1 MVTVQ
6 NTFYRKFKKNILLS
20 LLELKND
27 LQSFIDFCKSNILT
41 VILTWFFILLS
52 YGIKLFYYSISIDTE
67 AIINNYT
74 GQSNAWLS
82 IGRFGLMLTK
92 KIFRLVPF
100 NPYAACFLMLCAMF
114 VFCLTWSYL
123 LNYLAFE
130 KNKKSIYSCI
140 FPIVFLTAPLFAEQF
155 NFILQGFEVA
165 FAIILC
171 SLAVFFISKW
181 IISSSNIVHLIL
193 GLGCMVWGFSSYQA
207 ILSLYISGV
216 LACYIMIYISC
227 KNQRIVLNK
236 NFFKLAVAKYLGTF
250 IFGYFSYYILNKAV
264 SVIYATTPY
273 LDNSILWGK
282 VPVKQCVKQILQYI
296 SHTVI
301 GDGMFYSKKFILI
314 VLAFLIYA
322 LINLFSQNKDK
333 ILFLLAV
340 GAFLLSPFFLSILLG
355 QALAPRSQF
364 SLQFVIAFGIYFLLL
379 LTKNKKIHILG
390 VVFAVF
396 LALNQGY
403 VVSRLLY
410 TDYIKYQSEV
420 ALANK
425 ISTRIENLNLG
436 EIPKYP
442 VVFVGSYHPI
452 NTPLELRG
460 DVIGASFFE
469 WDAVAPYGSN
479 YRILGFMQTI
489 GYPYINPTQEQI
501 EAGKKISKN
510 MQSWPNTDSV
520 KFADDIIVVKL
531 SN

>member
-1 MVTVQ
+1 MRTIQ
-6 NTFYRKFKKNILLS
+6 NTFYKKLKENISLS
-20 LLELKND
+20 LLELKKDWQN
-27 LQSFIDFCKSNILT
+27 FMDFCKSNILT
-41 VILTWFFILLS
+41 VILTWFFILLA

-67 AIINNYT
+67 AIINNYA
-74 GQSNAWLS
+74 GQANAWIS
-82 IGRFGLMLTK
+82 IGRFGLLLTK
-92 KIFRLVPF
+92 KLFRLVPF
-100 NPYAACFLMLCAMF
+100 NPYVACFLMLCAMF

-123 LNYLAFE
+123 ISYLAFK
-130 KNKKSIYSCI
+130 KNKKSIYSCV
-140 FPIVFLTAPLFAEQF
+140 FPIVFLTSPLFAEQF
-155 NFILQGFEVA
+155 DFILQGFEVA

-207 ILSLYISGV
+207 IVSLYISGI
-216 LACYIMIYISC
+216 LACYIMLYISC
-227 KNQRIVLNK
+227 KNQRIVLDK
-236 NFFKLAVAKYLGTF
+236 NFFKLATAKYLGTF
-250 IFGYFSYYILNKAV
+250 ILGYFGYYLLNKAV
-264 SVIYATTPY
+264 IARYTATTY
-273 LDNSILWGK
+273 LDNSIFWGK
-282 VPVKQCVKQILQYI
+282 VPTKQCVKQILEYI
-296 SHTVI
+296 YHNVI
-301 GDGMFYSKKFILI
+301 GDGIFYSKIFIVI
-314 VLAFLIYA
+314 VLIFLIYA
-322 LINLFSQNKDK
+322 LVNLFSQNKNK

-355 QALAPRSQF
+355 QKLAPRSQF

-390 VVFAVF
+390 VIFAVF

-410 TDYIKYQSEV
+410 TDYMKYQSEV

-436 EIPKYP
+436 EIPKNP
-442 VVFVGSYHPI
+442 VVFIGSYHPI

-460 DVIGASFFE
+460 DIIGASFFE
-469 WDAVAPYGSN
+469 WDSVTPYGSN

-501 EAGKKISKN
+501 EAGKKASPN
-510 MQSWPNTDSV
+510 MGSWPNTDSV
-520 KFADDIIVVKL
+520 RFVDDIIVVKL